1 MRGFLVQKFDELYP
15 SLVSRADQVRR
26 LYVDENGYKVEGPRM
41 MKGQT
46 QPARHS
52 ARVHGDTLETTA
64 FANRRDKRRRQR
76 EIAKASRKK
85 NRK

>member
-1 MRGFLVQKFDELYP
+1 
-15 SLVSRADQVRR
+15 
-26 LYVDENGYKVEGPRM
+26 

-52 ARVHGDTLETTA
+52 DRVAGDTLETTE
-64 FANRRDKRRRQR
+64 FARRRDKRRRQR

-85 NRK
+85 NRG